1 MDIQKNARLTLHV
14 ERIVWLLQNGHS
26 ATELVEIFGG
36 AAKTVQVVGPPSR
49 RRLGRAKGTA
59 HHEKRG

>member
-26 ATELVEIFGG
+26 ATELVEILG
-36 AAKTVQVVGPPSR
+36 GPPR
-49 RRLGRAKGTA
+49 RRKW
-59 HHEKRG
+59 